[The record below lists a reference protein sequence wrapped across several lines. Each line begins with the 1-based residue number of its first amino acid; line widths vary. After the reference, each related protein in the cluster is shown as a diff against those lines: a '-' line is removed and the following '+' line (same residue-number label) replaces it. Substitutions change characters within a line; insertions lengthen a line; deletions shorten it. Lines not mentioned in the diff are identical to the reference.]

1 MSGNWESAKGNGFPS
16 SVCLWNRPHL
26 YDTFIYL
33 YGLSR
38 PFLPDETCDDLVSAS
53 KEDYNV
59 LTIPQD
65 ILIVAAAIVA
75 SVAFWWLMRWLWPPE
90 RRRLH
95 NEITGW
101 QISVLGTTYAVIVG
115 FMLFA
120 VWSEFQ
126 VADQNA
132 EAEASCLINLYWA
145 SSGLPAAQREQIR
158 SLSAEYADVII
169 NEEWPAMSQGNIS
182 HSGTEVI
189 EKLWRAA
196 SQSQSLTASEQVS
209 LEQTMTEIGSVTEHR
224 RIRQLQSQNTLPW
237 VLWTVLIIGAMITV
251 MSSCLFG
258 SEYPA
263 LHVLQVVTLS
273 LMLSM
278 ALVAV
283 ADINRPFC
291 GSVHVNPTGFENAKR
306 TFAKYSGV
314 QGTH

>member
-1 MSGNWESAKGNGFPS
+1 M
-16 SVCLWNRPHL
+16 
-26 YDTFIYL
+26 
-33 YGLSR
+33 
-38 PFLPDETCDDLVSAS
+38 
-53 KEDYNV
+53 

-65 ILIVAAAIVA
+65 ILIVAGAIAA
-75 SVAFWWLMRWLWPPE
+75 SLFFWWLVRRLWPPE
-90 RRRLH
+90 LRRLH

-126 VADQNA
+126 TADQNT

-145 SSGLPAAQREQIR
+145 ASGLPPAQRDQIR
-158 SLSAEYADVII
+158 TLAGEYADVII
-169 NEEWPAMSQGNIS
+169 NDEWPAMSKGAIS
-182 HSGTEVI
+182 HSGTEVV
-189 EKLWRAA
+189 EKLWATA
-196 SQSQSLTASEQVS
+196 SQSQSLSASEQVS
-209 LEQTMTEIGSVTEHR
+209 LEQTMTEIGSITEHR
-224 RIRQLQSQNTLPW
+224 RIRQLQSQTTLPW
-237 VLWTVLIIGAMITV
+237 ILWAVLIIGAMITV

-263 LHVLQVVTLS
+263 LHMLQVVTLS

-306 TFAKYSGV
+306 TFAKYGGV
-314 QGTH
+314 QRGQ